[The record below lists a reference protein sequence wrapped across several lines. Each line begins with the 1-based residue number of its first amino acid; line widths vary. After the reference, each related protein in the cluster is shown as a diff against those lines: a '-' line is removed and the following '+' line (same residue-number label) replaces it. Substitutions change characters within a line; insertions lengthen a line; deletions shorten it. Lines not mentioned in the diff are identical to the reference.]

1 MADFSRPT
9 NAADEGQR
17 NAVVLKVGMVGDAR
31 VGKTTLMVK
40 YVENK
45 LDEDYIQTLGVNF
58 LEKTVTLRNNDI
70 TFSIWDLGGHVLLRR
85 PLLSSRCSRWHR
97 VPRPRRVD
105 GATCHAIDAMPH
117 AAPPKSGTRSI
128 TGRTGIP
135 G

>member
-1 MADFSRPT
+1 MADFSQPT

-97 VPRPRRVD
+97 VPRPRR
-105 GATCHAIDAMPH
+105 AM
-117 AAPPKSGTRSI
+117 APRVTPSTRSSRCP
-128 TGRTGIP
+128 TQAMKKK
-135 G
+135 